1 MGRKSA
7 GVKLS
12 MEIEP
17 RDIND
22 VVKDIMDLQKD
33 ITKAL
38 TSQDKTI
45 ATLQEVLDVQGDI
58 IDLLVYRIGK
68 LEDELE

>member
-1 MGRKSA
+1 MGRKST

-17 RDIND
+17 RDMNE
-22 VVKDIMDLQKD
+22 VVADIMSLQKD
-33 ITKAL
+33 VAKAL
-38 TSQDKTI
+38 ISQDKTI